1 MSLKEA
7 IIPYTRS
14 ENEQVEILIAQLQND
29 PQNEDLILNLTE
41 KLYSIQRY
49 DEAISYCENAVEKN
63 INSKFL
69 Q

>member
-1 MSLKEA
+1 M
-7 IIPYTRS
+7 
-14 ENEQVEILIAQLQND
+14 EILIAQLQND

-63 INSKFL
+63 INSKL
-69 Q
+69 IYNNLCACYNQKGSG